1 MKRQRLLIIFLLF
14 IPLSTLSQI
23 TTDGTLSSRANLQG
37 PNYMIG
43 ADLGHQLGSNLFHS
57 FQDFNLNSSESATFS
72 GPNSVSNIISRVTGG
87 TPSNIDGLIRSTI
100 PHADMYFLNPN
111 GIMFGPNAQL
121 DVQGSFHASTADT
134 LRFQDGKQFNAREP
148 NQSLLSIAPISAFG
162 FLTSSPTSISIDGSQ
177 LFVPTKKTLSVIGG
191 QLTINQAELTA
202 PFGQCNLISI
212 AGFGDVIPKY
222 DDFIVPSLRGN
233 IITQDTQIIT
243 SGKGG
248 GSIFIRGGQIFA
260 DNSAIEAKTL
270 GHKDGGVIDIR
281 ANTISLTNGATL
293 NGNTEGTG
301 KGSNIYV
308 KATESITIADG
319 EHNDIP
325 DNNKL
330 QRSGIYARS
339 GIDEELTDDNLGD
352 ASKIE
357 LKAKNIFLKDGAIIS
372 VSSYG
377 GGKGGDITLKVS
389 ESVFVVGET
398 NNNNGTAIATA
409 TYSEGDNGGD
419 GGNLLIE
426 AQNISVTNGAFITSN
441 TYGKGKGGSITLKA
455 SDKVTFKGESSK
467 GTKSQ
472 ISLQTYYEE
481 EGAGD
486 AGTLLIEANN
496 ILFTDG
502 GLIDSNTFGKSKG
515 GSVTLKAF
523 NTVTF
528 EGESSSGT
536 DSYVSLQ
543 TYYEEEGAGDA
554 GTLLIEA
561 NSISFTNSAFISSST
576 IGKGNAGDI
585 FVKAQDVLFK
595 GGAFLLS
602 NSFRFGK
609 AGNIEIHATGT
620 ITIAGAN
627 KGGWGSSIGS
637 NSNPMK
643 KNIVG
648 GPVGGPGGNILIK
661 SKELIVK
668 DGGNIMASSIAP
680 KNTQSDKGGNI
691 TIRVQGAVEI
701 EGVNPYGENEYG
713 FGAGISAHSIGVED
727 NAGDAGTIMLQ
738 AGSLRIRDGGVI
750 ISSTNNNAQGG
761 NIDIDV
767 HGAVTITGDASNI
780 LLREPANY
788 QLKYLQEF
796 SPSTYNQS
804 TSGIYASSKSKT
816 DQAGQAGNI
825 TLSAQNL
832 TLTHKGKISS
842 SSAGSGKAGDIT
854 IEVAQLQLDGS
865 SSIASESSLFNAYN
879 FANLAERDSHILISG
894 NIVEVT
900 DIGDGKPGRYI
911 NTGKN
916 LRRITPIYT
925 VADMKE
931 LHNLT
936 NQSSIAVGDIIEVK
950 DAGNSE
956 SARFIYAYQRYYD
969 LVEWVKFDD
978 KVTVTFENI
987 TELKTGWLEAKDVPY
1002 PSGEVIQVNNVGNG
1016 KPAIFIYS
1024 SNIVHQPTGLRY
1036 GQAIRV
1042 TSFNVAD
1049 TIALNKLN
1057 ETLFIQEGD
1066 TANVIDANLR
1076 FVFNGQSW
1084 IEFNNTF
1091 MVADIATM
1099 NALTI
1104 AQIGTIAETE
1114 STQPSRFIYSGKEW
1128 LPINNS
1134 STPYLTV
1141 SNLAELNKLSAKQ
1154 EGDLVGVR
1162 DAGFGQFKHFFYAN
1176 GEWIKQVRGGDAGQI
1191 VINADSIQLTDSS
1204 EINTGSI
1211 SGGGG
1216 SITLNVDKLVF
1227 LNNSQISTS
1236 VQKGVGNGGDLS
1248 LNPEFVIMENG
1259 KIIAKANEGQGG
1271 NINITTTGIY
1281 TFPPESASTIDAS
1294 SKLGVDGEV
1303 VIHSPDTDV
1312 SSKLLVLSTE
1322 MFNANAQM
1330 QEPCSSKVAEK
1341 TSTFIITSREGAPNS
1356 PDDLLS
1362 SGPYLSKLEQTKNM
1376 KSIKGKST
1384 KRHPQITYRTDCK
1397 AALASIQSSSK
1408 KENRIIPEQL
1418 FLKNKRQEL
1427 F

>member
-23 TTDGTLSSRANLQG
+23 TTDGSLSSRANLQG

-100 PHADMYFLNPN
+100 PNADFYFLNPN

-121 DVQGSFHASTADT
+121 DVQGSFHASTADY
-134 LRFQDGKQFNAREP
+134 LRLGENGRFDARNP
-148 NQSLLSIAPISAFG
+148 SDSILTVAPIASFGFLDSVVAPISIQGHGEVAQNWENQSTG
-162 FLTSSPTSISIDGSQ
+162 LN
-177 LFVPTKKTLSVIGG
+177 VPEGKSLSLIGG
-191 QLTINQAELTA
+191 NIDIWMGSYFKTMTINDEGNESLEITRLPILAA
-202 PFGQCNLISI
+202 PFGRINLVSVTSQGEVKLGGDFVDVSSFSNLADIHLTEKSPI
-212 AGFGDVIPKY
+212 AT
-222 DDFIVPSLRGN
+222 N
-233 IITQDTQIIT
+233 
-243 SGKGG
+243 GKGG

-308 KATESITIADG
+308 KATESITVAG

-325 DNNKL
+325 DNINKL

-357 LKAKNIFLKDGAIIS
+357 LETKNILLKEGAIIS
-372 VSSYG
+372 VSTHS
-377 GGKGGDITLKVS
+377 GGKGGDITLKAS

-409 TYSEGDNGGD
+409 TYSEGNNGGD

-426 AQNISVTNGAFITSN
+426 AKNISVTNGAFITSS
-441 TYGKGKGGSITLKA
+441 TFGKGKGGSVTLKA

-467 GTKSQ
+467 GTNSH
-472 ISLQTYYEE
+472 ITLQTYYED

-496 ILFTDG
+496 ILFTDSAF
-502 GLIDSNTFGKSKG
+502 IDSNTFGKSKG

-523 NTVTF
+523 NTIVF
-528 EGESSSGT
+528 EEKPSKGT
-536 DSYVSLQ
+536 DSYISLQ
-543 TYYEEEGAGDA
+543 TYSKEEGAGDA

-602 NSFRFGK
+602 SSFRSGK

-620 ITIAGAN
+620 ITVTGAN
-627 KGGWGSSIGS
+627 KEGWGSGIGS
-637 NSNPMK
+637 NSNPTK
-643 KNIVG
+643 KNI
-648 GPVGGPGGNILIK
+648 VGGPGGNILIK

-668 DGGNIMASSIAP
+668 NGGNITASSIAP

-691 TIRVQGAVEI
+691 TIRVQDAVEI

-713 FGAGISAHSIGVED
+713 FGSGISAHSIGVED

-767 HGAVTITGDASNI
+767 YGAVTITGDASNI

-832 TLTHKGKISS
+832 TLTHKGKIST

-911 NTGKN
+911 NIGKN
-916 LRRITPIYT
+916 LIRVTPIYT
-925 VADMKE
+925 VADMKA

-936 NQSSIAVGDIIEVK
+936 NQYSIAVGDIIEVK
-950 DAGNSE
+950 DAGNGKF
-956 SARFIYAYQRYYD
+956 ARFIYAYQRYYD
-969 LVEWVKFDD
+969 LAEWVKFDD
-978 KVTVTFENI
+978 KVTVIFENI
-987 TELKTGWLEAKDVPY
+987 TKLKTGWLKAKDVPY

-1024 SNIVHQPTGLRY
+1024 SNIVHQPSGMRY

-1057 ETLFIQEGD
+1057 ETIFIQAGD
-1066 TANVIDANLR
+1066 TANVIDANSR
-1076 FVFNGQSW
+1076 FIFNGQSW
-1084 IEFNNTF
+1084 VKLNNTF
-1091 MVADIATM
+1091 MVTNIAAM
-1099 NALTI
+1099 NALII
-1104 AQIGTIAETE
+1104 AQSGNIAEITQVK
-1114 STQPSRFIYSGKEW
+1114 SGQPSRFIYSGKEW
-1128 LPINNS
+1128 LPMNN
-1134 STPYLTV
+1134 TEYLTV
-1141 SNLAELNKLSAKQ
+1141 ATLAELNQLPAKQ
-1154 EGDLVGVR
+1154 GDLVGVR

-1294 SKLGVDGEV
+1294 SQLGIDGEV
-1303 VIHSPDTDV
+1303 NVESPDVNMDDFLV
-1312 SSKLLVLSTE
+1312 ILPGGFSEVKLKQCTNEEIENPSVFKVDLTREKLVP
-1322 MFNANAQM
+1322 FR
-1330 QEPCSSKVAEK
+1330 K
-1341 TSTFIITSREGAPNS
+1341 IIEG
-1356 PDDLLS
+1356 
-1362 SGPYLSKLEQTKNM
+1362 SGD
-1376 KSIKGKST
+1376 IGK
-1384 KRHPQITYRTDCK
+1384 
-1397 AALASIQSSSK
+1397 
-1408 KENRIIPEQL
+1408 
-1418 FLKNKRQEL
+1418 
-1427 F
+1427 